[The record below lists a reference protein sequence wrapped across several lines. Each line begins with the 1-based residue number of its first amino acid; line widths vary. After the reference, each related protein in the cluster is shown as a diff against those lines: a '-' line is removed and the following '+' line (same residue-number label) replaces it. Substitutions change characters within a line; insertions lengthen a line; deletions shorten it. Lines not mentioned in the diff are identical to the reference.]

1 MGKKAKPENKW
12 KFIWFIYFK
21 MSQKNIP
28 SKGVMAMISGGLILN
43 VQYHQ
48 QKVIPWLTTGGT
60 FHNLSS
66 KCG

>member
-1 MGKKAKPENKW
+1 MGKRDKPDNEW

-28 SKGVMAMISGGLILN
+28 SKGVITITSRGLILN

-48 QKVIPWLTTGGT
+48 QRVIP
-60 FHNLSS
+60 
-66 KCG
+66 